1 MFTTLPKGKTTD
13 LNLLNNK
20 LITNSTEKKTKNN
33 RFWANS
39 NSFIEQWNVQLTD
52 MYL

>member
-20 LITNSTEKKTKNN
+20 LITNSTEKKNKK
-33 RFWANS
+33 
-39 NSFIEQWNVQLTD
+39 QQVLGQQ
-52 MYL
+52 

>member
-20 LITNSTEKKTKNN
+20 FSTEKKTKNN

-39 NSFIEQWNVQLTD
+39 NRFIEQWNVQLTD